1 MAGFLSQ
8 MTQNDSRRDGPSSKS
23 AAVSSNFVHYPGLMP
38 KNLERLIQ
46 SKTSP
51 EIPPVQLAMEHP
63 KGFES
68 SSGFKHP
75 SGFEPSTGYEH
86 PSGFESSYGYEH
98 PSGFELCG
106 KMPPEFHRS
115 GTIISSICISFSS
128 QICKHN

>member
-1 MAGFLSQ
+1 MK
-8 MTQNDSRRDGPSSKS
+8 QNDSRRDGPSSKS
-23 AAVSSNFVHYPGLMP
+23 AAVSSNFVHYPGLVP

-46 SKTSP
+46 SKTTP

-75 SGFEPSTGYEH
+75 SGFE
-86 PSGFESSYGYEH
+86 SSYGYEH

-106 KMPPEFHRS
+106 KLPPEFHRS
-115 GTIISSICISFSS
+115 GTIISSIRISFSP
-128 QICKHN
+128 QIFLHN